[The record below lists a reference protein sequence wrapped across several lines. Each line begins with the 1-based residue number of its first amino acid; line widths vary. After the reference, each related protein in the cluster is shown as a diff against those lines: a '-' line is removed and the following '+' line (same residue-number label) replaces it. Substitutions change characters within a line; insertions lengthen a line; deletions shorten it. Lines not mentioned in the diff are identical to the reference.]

1 MRTLARVELA
11 LIALATGVVALA
23 ASALPT
29 HASLGG
35 LALVVASTL
44 FGQGLVRDLWL
55 LRHPQ
60 PSLGAPLAE
69 GRPIVCVE
77 SGLGIVLL
85 LVGLV
90 LLAAGVSTSF
100 ALARLGWTGLVAT
113 TLLAGFGIKD
123 LVLEARPLRLRFEPD
138 HGNVILGWGRS
149 APRCRR

>member
-11 LIALATGVVALA
+11 LIGVATAGVALA
-23 ASALPT
+23 APALP
-29 HASLGG
+29 AQVSLGG

-60 PSLGAPLAE
+60 PSLGAPPAE
-69 GRPIVCVE
+69 GQPIVCVE

-85 LVGLV
+85 VVGLT

-100 ALARLGWTGLVAT
+100 ALARTGWTGLVTA
-113 TLLAGFGIKD
+113 TLLAGFAIKD
-123 LVLEARPLRLRFEPD
+123 LVLAARPLRLRFEAD

>member
-11 LIALATGVVALA
+11 LIGLATGAVAVA
-23 ASALPT
+23 APALP
-29 HASLGG
+29 AQVSLGG
-35 LALVVASTL
+35 LALVVACTL
-44 FGQGLVRDLWL
+44 FGQGLLRDLWL

-60 PSLGAPLAE
+60 PSLTAPLTE

-85 LVGLV
+85 LVGAT
-90 LLAAGVSTSF
+90 LLAAGVSTTF
-100 ALARLGWTGLVAT
+100 ALARVGWTGTISA
-113 TLLAGFGIKD
+113 TLLAGFAIKD
-123 LVLEARPLRLRFEPD
+123 LVLEARPFRLRFEPD